1 MLLTHWIL
9 EFMKQVLP
17 RLLRPV
23 APFSVGTGRGNKD
36 KLSILTSYYKVKI
49 VARGN
54 QRQYCSTVYY
64 VGTCETT
71 SVFVWDMF
79 LQH

>member
-1 MLLTHWIL
+1 MVLLTHWML

-36 KLSILTSYYKVKI
+36 I
-49 VARGN
+49 N
-54 QRQYCSTVYY
+54 QHIQ
-64 VGTCETT
+64 
-71 SVFVWDMF
+71 SVPVSAKDD
-79 LQH
+79 LV